1 MVASEVTT
9 VLFDPSKLQA
19 QVAGYSSWPLW
30 KKWAALVGVS
40 VPAVA
45 LLLQPFFTG
54 KLVLGSQRFGY
65 TVTITPS
72 DEPILFITVVAVLE
86 AIFAFMFY
94 GLVKA
99 FFFPRPT
106 ERDS

>member
-1 MVASEVTT
+1 M
-9 VLFDPSKLQA
+9 LFDPSKLQA
-19 QVAGYSSWPLW
+19 KVAGYSSWPLW

-40 VPAVA
+40 IPAAA

-54 KLVLGSQRFGY
+54 KLILGSQRLGY

-72 DEPILFITVVAVLE
+72 DEPILFIIVVGILEAVL
-86 AIFAFMFY
+86 ALMFY

-99 FFFPRPT
+99 FFFPKLT